1 MMSKTPQVEKHFSA
15 NTIFTPEISFRCLAI
30 SRLAMSFASSIMK
43 YGVLNSSFSMFVPI
57 SCNVSIHA
65 CDGKYLDNKNGKTAI
80 TFRL

>member
-1 MMSKTPQVEKHFSA
+1 
-15 NTIFTPEISFRCLAI
+15 
-30 SRLAMSFASSIMK
+30 
-43 YGVLNSSFSMFVPI
+43 FVPI